1 MKYIPNVLS
10 FSRII
15 LSIVLFYLN
24 PEKLPFILIYI
35 ICGITDVLDGF
46 IARKINATSEF
57 GAKLDSVAD
66 VIIISVIL
74 FKFIPIL
81 KLNFYMMIWI
91 VVIALIKVSSI
102 IVIFIRFKQFGMIH
116 TYLNKLTGLLIFV
129 YPILNYFIS
138 CKFYLYLVFIIATI
152 TSLEEIS
159 ICSTIASLDL
169 DKKSYFK

>member
-1 MKYIPNVLS
+1 MKYIPNTLS
-10 FSRII
+10 FSRIV
-15 LSIVLFYLN
+15 LCIVLFYLN
-24 PEKLPFILIYI
+24 PVRLPFILIYI
-35 ICGITDVLDGF
+35 ICGITDMLDGF

-66 VIIISVIL
+66 MLIISVIL

-81 KLNFYMMIWI
+81 KLNFYMVIWVI
-91 VVIALIKVSSI
+91 VIALIKVSSI

-116 TYLNKLTGLLIFV
+116 TYLNKLTGLLIFI
-129 YPILNYFIS
+129 YPISNYFIS

-152 TSLEEIS
+152 TALEEIL

>member
-1 MKYIPNVLS
+1 MKYLPNTLSFLRIVLS
-10 FSRII
+10 IM
-15 LSIVLFYLN
+15 LFYLN
-24 PEKLPFILIYI
+24 PVKLPFILIYI

-57 GAKLDSVAD
+57 GAKLDSIAD
-66 VIIISVIL
+66 VLIISVIL

-91 VVIALIKVSSI
+91 VVIALIKISSI
-102 IVIFIRFKQFGMIH
+102 IVIFIRFKQFGIIH

-138 CKFYLYLVFIIATI
+138 CKFYMYLVFIVATVTSIEEILICTTI
-152 TSLEEIS
+152 T
-159 ICSTIASLDL
+159 SLDL
-169 DKKSYFK
+169 DKKCYFK

>member
-1 MKYIPNVLS
+1 MKHIPNTLS
-10 FSRII
+10 FSRIV

-24 PEKLPFILIYI
+24 PVNLPFILIYT
-35 ICGITDVLDGF
+35 ICGITDVLDGL

-66 VIIISVIL
+66 ILIISVIL

-81 KLNFYMMIWI
+81 KLSFYMVIWI
-91 VVIALIKVSSI
+91 FVIALIKVSSI

-138 CKFYLYLVFIIATI
+138 CKFYMYFVFIVATI
-152 TSLEEIS
+152 TSIEEIL
-159 ICSTIASLDL
+159 ICSTITSLDL

>member
-24 PEKLPFILIYI
+24 PVKLPFIFIYI

-46 IARKINATSEF
+46 IARKINAISEF

-66 VIIISVIL
+66 ILIISVIL

-91 VVIALIKVSSI
+91 VVIALIKVSCI
-102 IVIFIRFKQFGMIH
+102 IMIFIRFKQFGMIH

-129 YPILNYFIS
+129 YPILNYFIP
-138 CKFYLYLVFIIATI
+138 CKFYMYLVFIVATATSIEEILICSTI
-152 TSLEEIS
+152 TSLY
-159 ICSTIASLDL
+159 L

>member
-1 MKYIPNVLS
+1 MKYIPNTLS
-10 FSRII
+10 FSRIV

-24 PEKLPFILIYI
+24 PLKLPFILIYI
-35 ICGITDVLDGF
+35 ICGISDVLDGF
-46 IARKINATSEF
+46 IARKINATSRF

-66 VIIISVIL
+66 ILIISVIL

-91 VVIALIKVSSI
+91 IVIALIKVSSI

-138 CKFYLYLVFIIATI
+138 CEFYLYFVFIIATI